1 MSVLFRPRFITAGFT
16 KKKLTDNSAIDI
28 SFFFL
33 HNFILSCSFVALA
46 TQYSTMSLL
55 MQKASILLLRIAISG
70 LLLTSVEVIAKDLS
84 SVDSILFL
92 DQDSLN
98 QIKVKIATKNLD

>member
-1 MSVLFRPRFITAGFT
+1 
-16 KKKLTDNSAIDI
+16 
-28 SFFFL
+28 
-33 HNFILSCSFVALA
+33 
-46 TQYSTMSLL
+46 